1 MLTGL
6 FTTQS
11 AYAATISLSVSGSIT
26 TTALPTSA
34 SGTTAVSDTNTTNI
48 SITTDNTTGY
58 TLSLKS
64 SSETAPALTGTT
76 NNSNT
81 IPSISTETATLD
93 NFASGTWG
101 YKPTKKVSGVWTNLT
116 VIHGDTDYTSGYYLP
131 GPTTTAD
138 VIDVTDA
145 ANSTANEYN
154 IALGTKVSTN
164 TAIDSYTGAF
174 VVIAVTNE
182 PLGIT
187 VTYDAQ
193 GGSFSGGNTT
203 NKMVYSEPEETTTPT
218 VTVNGSTTTS
228 TSASGTKKTSI
239 SDTSQYANSSSYYQ
253 DLTLDTTASGP
264 YTLTIYYATE
274 SVSYD
279 WICVFDGTSYTP
291 GSGDGCTDSS
301 AVAPKTNTGGT
312 TSGNK
317 IGGPSSGKTAY
328 AATATFSVASKTA
341 RVYFRS
347 DGSVNSYGFWAVF
360 TGGGTTTTQSLIS
373 GSYLEPTKTG
383 YNFKGWCDG
392 TITNQNTTPTC
403 SGTTYTAS
411 TVPGVNSVVS
421 SNTILSAMWQA
432 LRTVTITVDNS
443 SYGSVSPTSVTA
455 EQGSTITTSRKTL
468 TIGSSTVTA
477 TPASGYAFDS
487 WTNNCGT
494 ALTADCTIT
503 ANFKAATSFDTAF
516 ADAGKSKTSGYYT
529 MQDITS
535 SICDAVTEDESTQ
548 LVDTRDYETYWV
560 GKLADGK
567 CWMLDNLRLGSTS
580 TTALTSANTNIAS
593 NYTLPASTTTGFD
606 SSTGYT
612 TAAINTASKDKT
624 TTSYGSGSGKIGTYY
639 NYCAASAGT
648 ICSSSNSSNA
658 SYDICPKRWRMP
670 TGGSSG
676 EYNTL
681 YTAYGSD
688 ASSFRSALST
698 PLSGYFYNGS
708 AGGQG
713 SYGYFWSS
721 TRNNNTYMYHLYVYS
736 SNVYP
741 TNISSR
747 YLGYSMRCVSQ

>member
-64 SSETAPALTGTT
+64 SSETAPALTGAT

-164 TAIDSYTGAF
+164 TAIDSYTGTF
-174 VVIAVTNE
+174 VVT
-182 PLGIT
+182 
-187 VTYDAQ
+187 
-193 GGSFSGGNTT
+193 
-203 NKMVYSEPEETTTPT
+203 
-218 VTVNGSTTTS
+218 
-228 TSASGTKKTSI
+228 
-239 SDTSQYANSSSYYQ
+239 
-253 DLTLDTTASGP
+253 
-264 YTLTIYYATE
+264 
-274 SVSYD
+274 
-279 WICVFDGTSYTP
+279 
-291 GSGDGCTDSS
+291 
-301 AVAPKTNTGGT
+301 AVANKLLYLQDVADWEDTEIPNTG
-312 TSGNK
+312 
-317 IGGPSSGKTAY
+317 
-328 AATATFSVASKTA
+328 
-341 RVYFRS
+341 
-347 DGSVNSYGFWAVF
+347 D
-360 TGGGTTTTQSLIS
+360 
-373 GSYLEPTKTG
+373 
-383 YNFKGWCDG
+383 
-392 TITNQNTTPTC
+392 
-403 SGTTYTAS
+403 
-411 TVPGVNSVVS
+411 
-421 SNTILSAMWQA
+421 
-432 LRTVTITVDNS
+432 
-443 SYGSVSPTSVTA
+443 
-455 EQGSTITTSRKTL
+455 
-468 TIGSSTVTA
+468 TVTA
-477 TPASGYAFDS
+477 VDKRDNEGY
-487 WTNNCGT
+487 
-494 ALTADCTIT
+494 
-503 ANFKAATSFDTAF
+503 
-516 ADAGKSKTSGYYT
+516 
-529 MQDITS
+529 
-535 SICDAVTEDESTQ
+535 
-548 LVDTRDYETYWV
+548 LVGR
-560 GKLADGK
+560 LADGRV
-567 CWMLDNLRLGSTS
+567 WLLDNLRLGSTS

-658 SYDICPKRWRMP
+658 SYDICPKGWRMP

-698 PLSGYFYNGS
+698 PLSGGFYDGSAFNQGSLGLFWSSTRYGNTYMCNLYVNSSNVLPTNVNNRYNGISMRCVAKKPSKTVTISENNSSYGSVSSASVSVEEGSAISTSSNTITIGSTTVTATASSGYAFDSWTNNCGSTLTANCSITANFKGLKPYMQDFSCSSLASGATTTLYDSRDGEAYLVGKLADGKCWLLDNLRLGSTSTITLTPANTNIASNYTLPASTTTGFTNTSTGYTTAAINTASKDKTTTSYGSGSGKIGTYYNYCAAS
-708 AGGQG
+708 AGTICSSSNSSNASYDICPKGWRMPTGGSSGEYNTLYTAYGSDASSFRSALSTPLSGRFVDGSAFYQG
-713 SYGYFWSS
+713 SSGYFWSS
-721 TRNNNTYMYHLYVYS
+721 TRSSSTGMYLLYVS
-736 SNVYP
+736 SSSVYP
-741 TNISSR
+741 SYGSYR
-747 YLGYSMRCVSQ
+747 YYGYSMRCVSQ